1 MVFGPPPN
9 YAFIILLKRKDAEVP
24 SQLQLCNEECMR
36 VRERAYMC
44 AYVTCLRYVYYTDR
58 AGTIQNASLDVDLG
72 VPPKCI
78 LANYFCVLSNLTLLL
93 LECFSLE

>member
-36 VRERAYMC
+36 VRERVYMC
-44 AYVTCLRYVYYTDR
+44 AYVTCVRYVCYIDR
-58 AGTIQNASLDVDLG
+58 ADTIRSQNVSLDVDLG
-72 VPPKCI
+72 MSPKWI
-78 LANYFCVLSNLTLLL
+78 LADDCCVLPPLLL
-93 LECFSLE
+93 YY